1 MLILSFLR
9 QTATCPTLAST
20 RTKSRIM
27 GAPGQAGARFAN
39 RRPPGRDGMAP
50 YQLLNQLERFLGF
63 VVGHVGTIPAGSS
76 AAWGCP
82 SFSSLPHPPPG
93 DRWCTSTGQAPRSEG
108 GSDQERADGGSLISL
123 RHGGL
128 TKLAATTWMPSPS
141 LPMPVIASY
150 RVLSARIKKENLKSG
165 HHRQS

>member
-1 MLILSFLR
+1 
-9 QTATCPTLAST
+9 
-20 RTKSRIM
+20 M

-63 VVGHVGTIPAGSS
+63 VVGHVGTIPDGSS

-123 RHGGL
+123 RHGGDEISGDNVDAI
-128 TKLAATTWMPSPS
+128 TLAAY
-141 LPMPVIASY
+141 A
-150 RVLSARIKKENLKSG
+150 G
-165 HHRQS
+165 HRQLQGLIRTNQKE